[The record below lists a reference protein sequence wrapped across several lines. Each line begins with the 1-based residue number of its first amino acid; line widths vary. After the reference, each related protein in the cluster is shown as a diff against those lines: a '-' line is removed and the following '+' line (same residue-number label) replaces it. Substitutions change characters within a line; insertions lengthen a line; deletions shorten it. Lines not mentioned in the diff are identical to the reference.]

1 MNLRNRRSFCRTGL
15 LTLSLLLGTQ
25 PLWAGSSDDGN
36 RPGAGAMVADLLVA
50 RPLLIGMTVVGT
62 GLFIVSLPFSA
73 LGGNV
78 DEAADQLVAG
88 PARNAFVRC
97 LGCTA
102 ASRKPA
108 PAVGD
113 GPTQ

>member
-1 MNLRNRRSFCRTGL
+1 MNLRNRRSFCQTGL

-36 RPGAGAMVADLLVA
+36 RPGAGAMAADLLVA

>member
-1 MNLRNRRSFCRTGL
+1 MNLRNRRSLCQTGI

-25 PLWAGSSDDGN
+25 PLWAGSSDDNN
-36 RPGAGAMVADLLVA
+36 RPGAGEMVADLLVA
-50 RPLLIGMTVVGT
+50 RPLLIGMTVVGS

-78 DEAADQLVAG
+78 GEAADQLVAG

-97 LGCTA
+97 LGCTS

-108 PAVGD
+108 PASD
-113 GPTQ
+113 GSTPQ